1 MDSGGVATSWD
12 WLEAILAYGQDFSV
26 SLSGKV
32 KLPQIA
38 EFVIK
43 VILSS
48 KDIAFS
54 IIDAAALWGSDAWL
68 IRAILTY
75 LFPL

>member
-12 WLEAILAYGQDFSV
+12 WLETILAYGQDFSV

-32 KLPQIA
+32 ELPQIA

-54 IIDAAALWGSDAWL
+54 IIDAAAL
-68 IRAILTY
+68 
-75 LFPL
+75 